1 MKGCRPFYLGLRFS
15 HKGPE
20 STSSIRIPVHRF
32 LTRRALTTTSA
43 IPIDTEMANKD
54 SEAFVLPKL
63 PVPHKD
69 FIPYLSGQRAEDIQR
84 SVAPYNEYEAKLR
97 EGFAQHRDHESLQDP
112 KVNAVPIFD
121 GNSEELRIR
130 VRATDDQSLNEKYIM
145 PLNARDRKPEGS
157 NATVAS
163 IQDFKKNFNL
173 FSESS
178 LVDFDWSNV
187 VAAGSSVV
195 TALLPVPDKY
205 NTSKKALR

>member
-1 MKGCRPFYLGLRFS
+1 M
-15 HKGPE
+15 
-20 STSSIRIPVHRF
+20 
-32 LTRRALTTTSA
+32 
-43 IPIDTEMANKD
+43 PIDTKMANNN
-54 SEAFVLPKL
+54 SEVFLLPEI

-69 FIPYLSGQRAEDIQR
+69 FISYLNGQRVEDIQH
-84 SVAPYNEYEAKLR
+84 SVAPYNQYEAKLR

-112 KVNAVPIFD
+112 KVNVVPIFN
-121 GNSEELRIR
+121 GNNEELR
-130 VRATDDQSLNEKYIM
+130 VRARATEDQSLNEKYIM

-157 NATVAS
+157 NAVVAS

-178 LVDFDWSNV
+178 LIDFDWSNV

-195 TALLPVPDKY
+195 TALLPVPNKY